1 MCLPRSGGLPV
12 WGGAIRLYTLVRQ
25 TDRRLANLLRARL
38 LQLVEGIG
46 RTTVHPVQASGAPDV
61 TSNEW
66 STRSQDFKAPKIAT
80 MRYRGPKCFDF
91 TFYQAKSK
99 DLQGLQSQD
108 QLWEHFVSMGQFEG
122 RNFRWASMLAT
133 FPCMCTVWLCAA
145 RLSCHGC
152 RFTCPLEV

>member
-1 MCLPRSGGLPV
+1 MLILPH
-12 WGGAIRLYTLVRQ
+12 
-25 TDRRLANLLRARL
+25 ARL
-38 LQLVEGIG
+38 KQLAEGDG
-46 RTTVHPVQASGAPDV
+46 GNKLNPLQASGVPDV

-91 TFYQAKSK
+91 AFYQAKSK

-122 RNFRWASMLAT
+122 RNFR
-133 FPCMCTVWLCAA
+133 
-145 RLSCHGC
+145 
-152 RFTCPLEV
+152 